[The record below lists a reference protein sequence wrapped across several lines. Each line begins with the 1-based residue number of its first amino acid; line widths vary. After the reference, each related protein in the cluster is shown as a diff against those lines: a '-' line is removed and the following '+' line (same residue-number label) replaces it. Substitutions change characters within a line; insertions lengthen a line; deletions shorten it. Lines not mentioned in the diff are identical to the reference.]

1 MTKIKVKKKKNKK
14 GSLTIKA
21 YQLLKKRIVSLELKP
36 GEKLDIQKLEKEMSL
51 GRTPIREA
59 LFKLE
64 AENLIESHSN
74 KGSYVKHISF
84 QDIKDLFEALFLV
97 EKFAARLASRRITLK
112 QLQEMKKINKSINK
126 ALEGRNFLEIT
137 LQNSNFHKL
146 LAKASA
152 NQYIFSILNILQ
164 NEAQRLAYLSYSQ
177 ETPVN
182 YSLEEHFKLVCQH
195 HANIINFLEKR
206 QTEDLEN
213 QIVEHLELFRSRILK
228 YLNSE

>member
-1 MTKIKVKKKKNKK
+1 MTTGKK
-14 GSLTIKA
+14 GSLAIKA

-64 AENLIESHSN
+64 AENLIESHPN
-74 KGSYVKHISF
+74 KGSYVRYISF
-84 QDIKDLFEALFLV
+84 QDVKNLFEALFV
-97 EKFAARLASRRITLK
+97 IEKFAAKLASRRITPK
-112 QLQEMKKINKSINK
+112 QLQEMKQINKSINK
-126 ALEGRNFLEIT
+126 AMEERNFLEIT

-152 NQYIFSILNILQ
+152 NQYIFSILNTVQ
-164 NEAQRLAYLSYSQ
+164 NGAQRLAYLSYSQ
-177 ETPVN
+177 ETSVN
-182 YSLEEHFKLVCQH
+182 YSLEEHFKLVRQH
-195 HANIINFLEKR
+195 HANIINFLKKK

-213 QIVEHLELFRSRILK
+213 QIVEHLELFRSRILR
-228 YLNSE
+228 YLSSE

>member
-1 MTKIKVKKKKNKK
+1 MKIRATKDKK
-14 GSLTIKA
+14 GPLAIKA

-36 GEKLDIQKLEKEMSL
+36 GEKLDIENLEKEMSL

-59 LFKLE
+59 LLKLE
-64 AENLIESHSN
+64 AENLIESPSN

-84 QDIKDLFEALFLV
+84 QDVKNLFEALFV
-97 EKFAARLASRRITLK
+97 IEKFAAKLACRRITSE
-112 QLQEMKKINKSINK
+112 QLQQMKQINKSINK
-126 ALEGRNFLEIT
+126 ALDERNFLEIT
-137 LQNSNFHKL
+137 VENSNFHKL

-152 NQYIFSILNILQ
+152 NQYISSILNTLQ

-182 YSLEEHFKLVCQH
+182 YSLEEHFRLVRQH
-195 HANIINFLEKR
+195 HANIINFLEKK

-228 YLNSE
+228 YLTSE

>member
-1 MTKIKVKKKKNKK
+1 MKVKVTKKNKK

-84 QDIKDLFEALFLV
+84 QDIKDLFEALFV
-97 EKFAARLASRRITLK
+97 IEKFAAKLACRRITLK

-126 ALEGRNFLEIT
+126 ALEERNFLEIT

-152 NQYIFSILNILQ
+152 NQYIFSILTVQ

-182 YSLEEHFKLVCQH
+182 YSLEEHFKLVHQH

-213 QIVEHLELFRSRILK
+213 QIVEHLELFRGRILK